1 MPARGSLRTWGFKL
15 RGGVLPYRGTEPK
28 LGERVFLAPTACLI
42 GDIVVGHDSSFWF
55 NVTAR
60 GDVNY
65 IRVGDRTNIQDG
77 SVLHVTSK
85 KFPLIIGSGVTGG
98 HSVVLHG
105 CEIMDDCLIGI
116 GARVL
121 DGAVIE
127 KESIVGAGAV
137 VSPGTLIPS
146 GHLALGV
153 PAKVLRPLKEEEFEL
168 IRRTTEHYI
177 KLKDEYLLNN
187 KEI

>member
-1 MPARGSLRTWGFKL
+1 MILQKRI
-15 RGGVLPYRGTEPK
+15 LPYGGTLPQ
-28 LGERVFLAPTACLI
+28 LGEGVFLAPTACLI
-42 GDIVVGHDSSFWF
+42 GDIIVGDDSSFWF
-55 NVTAR
+55 NVTVR

-65 IRVGDRTNIQDG
+65 IRVGERTNIQDG

-85 KFPLIIGSGVTGG
+85 KYPLFIGNGVTGG

-116 GARVL
+116 GARIL

-137 VSPGTLIPS
+137 VSPGT
-146 GHLALGV
+146 ALGI
-153 PAKVLRPLKEEEFEL
+153 PAKVVRPLKDEEFEL
-168 IRRTTEHYI
+168 INRTAEHYI
-177 KLKDEYLLNN
+177 VLKNEYLKYL
-187 KEI
+187 K